1 MYKTNV
7 NSPLKRTI
15 VISLWLIVM
24 VQLQH
29 SQPQPGVYWN
39 GAPET
44 APTPA
49 ALDKIV
55 KDHELWISSNGQKG
69 ARAELSH
76 RMLANFDLEGVN
88 LCGAQLDGAFLAGAN
103 LRKAIF
109 GFSGVT
115 GQQKENRT
123 PGDPAAFLPAA
134 PVMLTVT
141 VDGQVVSQSIPGITN
156 LNGASLREANLDS
169 ADLSYSNL
177 SMADLSNADLRNADL
192 RSADLTGANLAGATL
207 DGSNFGAANLKEIL
221 FEPSSVSSVV
231 GIENAENLEYA
242 TFAESPDALI
252 KVRKRFEEEGL
263 IKQAREITFAI
274 NRRKTQ
280 LDPKMER
287 WFRIAAFDLTCKYG
301 MDPGRP
307 LRIIAACW
315 MVFSV
320 LYFIILH
327 RGRCFRVRISRFQR
341 GRDENREF
349 WMWSSSS
356 RMASQRGWFRRL
368 WNRLKFEVRSLC
380 AMMFFSLV
388 NAFNLGYREFS
399 IGQWLRMLTKRQ
411 YDVKATGWVRSLAGI
426 QSVVSIYLFALWIL
440 TYFGRPFN

>member
-1 MYKTNV
+1 M
-7 NSPLKRTI
+7 
-15 VISLWLIVM
+15 VISLWLVVM
-24 VQLQH
+24 VELQH
-29 SQPQPGVYWN
+29 AQMQPGVYWN

-49 ALDKIV
+49 ALDRIV

-69 ARAELSH
+69 ARAVLSH
-76 RMLANFDLEGVN
+76 RMLANFDLEGAN

-103 LRKAIF
+103 LRKAIL
-109 GFSGVT
+109 GLSGAT
-115 GQQKENRT
+115 GQQKQNRT
-123 PGDPAAFLPAA
+123 PGDPAAFLPPA
-134 PVMLTVT
+134 PAMLTLT
-141 VDGQVVSQSIPGITN
+141 VDGQVVSQSIPGVTN
-156 LNGASLREANLDS
+156 LNGASLTAANLDS
-169 ADLSYSNL
+169 ADLSYANL

-192 RSADLTGANLAGATL
+192 QSADLSGANLAGATL
-207 DGSNFGAANLKEIL
+207 DGSDFGAANLKETL

-231 GIENAENLEYA
+231 GIEYAENLEYA

-263 IKQAREITFAI
+263 TKQAREITFAI

-280 LDPKMER
+280 LDPKMDR

-301 MDPGRP
+301 MNPGRP
-307 LRIIAACW
+307 LRIVAACW
-315 MVFSV
+315 IFFSV

-327 RGRCFRVRISRFQR
+327 RGRCFRVRISRFHR

-349 WMWSSSS
+349 WMWSPSS
-356 RMASQRGWFRRL
+356 RVASQKGWFRRL
-368 WNRLKFEVRSLC
+368 RNWLRFEGRSLS

-426 QSVVSIYLFALWIL
+426 QSLVSIYLFALWIL
-440 TYFGRPFN
+440 TYFGRPFD